1 MARKSIRG
9 KEVVM
14 VSDDDDDDDD
24 VDDDKNI
31 IKCVKPLTVYKNLET
46 PTDSD
51 DNDDD
56 DDDVDVDENIIK
68 YIKPVAVYKKL
79 ETRSKNN
86 PYFLRRSL
94 KYIIQA
100 KKKKKSNSGGKIR
113 FNYRDV
119 SNKMT
124 LKAEVVEN
132 FSCPFCLI
140 PCGGHE
146 GLQLHLK
153 SSHDAFK
160 FEFYRAEK
168 DHGPEVDVSVKSD
181 TIKFG
186 VLKDDVGNP
195 QLSPL
200 TFCSKN
206 RNQRRQR
213 DDSNNVKKLNVL
225 LMELDLDDLPRG
237 TENDSTHVNDDNV
250 SSPPRA
256 HSSEKISDI
265 LTTTQLAIAESSE
278 PKVPHV
284 NDGNVSSP
292 PRAHSSAE
300 KNESTHVN
308 DDDDVSSPPRA
319 HSLEKNESTHV
330 NEDNISSPPKAHSSK
345 KNESTHM
352 NDEDVSFP
360 PRTRS
365 SKETSDILTT
375 TQPAIVEPSEP
386 KVRRGSRRK
395 QLYAKRY
402 KARETQPAIAESS
415 EPKVLHVNDE
425 NVSSPPEAHSLEKAS
440 DILTTTQ
447 PAIAESSEPKVPHVN
462 DENVSST
469 PRAHSSKKNKSTRKN
484 VDNVPSPPKTRSSK
498 KTSDILTTTQPTIAE
513 SSEPKVRHV
522 NDDNV
527 SSTPRANSSKK
538 NKSTRKNDD
547 NIPSPPKTRSS
558 KKTSNILTRTQPAIA
573 ESEPKVPHVNDDKV
587 SSTPRAHSS
596 KKNKSTH
603 KKDDNASLPP
613 KTRSSKKTSDILATT
628 QPAKAEPSEPKVTRV
643 SRRKELHAERCE
655 AKRLERLKGRQFYH
669 SQTMQ
674 PMTFEQVMSNEDSE
688 NETDDYALDIS
699 ERLRLERL
707 VGVSKEEK
715 RYMYLWNI
723 FVRKQRV
730 IADGHVPWA
739 CEEFAKLHK
748 EEMKNSSSFDWWW
761 RMFRIKLWNNGLIC
775 AKTFHKCTTILLSN
789 SDEAGQFTSG
799 SAANANNQQSMEVDE

>member
-1 MARKSIRG
+1 
-9 KEVVM
+9 
-14 VSDDDDDDDD
+14 
-24 VDDDKNI
+24 
-31 IKCVKPLTVYKNLET
+31 
-46 PTDSD
+46 
-51 DNDDD
+51 
-56 DDDVDVDENIIK
+56 
-68 YIKPVAVYKKL
+68 
-79 ETRSKNN
+79 
-86 PYFLRRSL
+86 
-94 KYIIQA
+94 
-100 KKKKKSNSGGKIR
+100 
-113 FNYRDV
+113 
-119 SNKMT
+119 MT

-300 KNESTHVN
+300 KNESTHV
-308 DDDDVSSPPRA
+308 
-319 HSLEKNESTHV
+319 
-330 NEDNISSPPKAHSSK
+330 
-345 KNESTHM
+345 
-352 NDEDVSFP
+352 
-360 PRTRS
+360 
-365 SKETSDILTT
+365 
-375 TQPAIVEPSEP
+375 
-386 KVRRGSRRK
+386 RRVSRRK

-402 KARETQPAIAESS
+402 KARKTQPAIAESS

>member
-14 VSDDDDDDDD
+14 VSDDDDDDD

-558 KKTSNILTRTQPAIA
+558 KKTSNIL
-573 ESEPKVPHVNDDKV
+573 
-587 SSTPRAHSS
+587 
-596 KKNKSTH
+596 
-603 KKDDNASLPP
+603 
-613 KTRSSKKTSDILATT
+613 ATT

>member
-86 PYFLRRSL
+86 
-94 KYIIQA
+94 
-100 KKKKKSNSGGKIR
+100 
-113 FNYRDV
+113 
-119 SNKMT
+119 
-124 LKAEVVEN
+124 
-132 FSCPFCLI
+132 
-140 PCGGHE
+140 

-643 SRRKELHAERCE
+643 SRRKELHAER
-655 AKRLERLKGRQFYH
+655 LERLKGRQFYH

>member
-1 MARKSIRG
+1 
-9 KEVVM
+9 
-14 VSDDDDDDDD
+14 
-24 VDDDKNI
+24 
-31 IKCVKPLTVYKNLET
+31 
-46 PTDSD
+46 
-51 DNDDD
+51 
-56 DDDVDVDENIIK
+56 
-68 YIKPVAVYKKL
+68 
-79 ETRSKNN
+79 
-86 PYFLRRSL
+86 
-94 KYIIQA
+94 
-100 KKKKKSNSGGKIR
+100 
-113 FNYRDV
+113 
-119 SNKMT
+119 MT

-386 KVRRGSRRK
+386 KVRRVSRRK

-527 SSTPRANSSKK
+527 SSTPRAHSSKK

-558 KKTSNILTRTQPAIA
+558 KKTSN
-573 ESEPKVPHVNDDKV
+573 
-587 SSTPRAHSS
+587 
-596 KKNKSTH
+596 
-603 KKDDNASLPP
+603 
-613 KTRSSKKTSDILATT
+613 ILATT

-674 PMTFEQVMSNEDSE
+674 PITFEQVMSNEDSE

>member
-14 VSDDDDDDDD
+14 VSDDDDDDDDD

-51 DNDDD
+51 DNDDDD

-386 KVRRGSRRK
+386 KVRRVSRRK

-527 SSTPRANSSKK
+527 SSTPRAHSSKK

-558 KKTSNILTRTQPAIA
+558 KKTSN
-573 ESEPKVPHVNDDKV
+573 
-587 SSTPRAHSS
+587 
-596 KKNKSTH
+596 
-603 KKDDNASLPP
+603 
-613 KTRSSKKTSDILATT
+613 ILATT

-674 PMTFEQVMSNEDSE
+674 PITFEQVMSNEDSE

>member
-14 VSDDDDDDDD
+14 VSDDDDD

-51 DNDDD
+51 DNDDDD

-124 LKAEVVEN
+124 LKAEVVEK

-308 DDDDVSSPPRA
+308 DDDDVSSPPRT

-558 KKTSNILTRTQPAIA
+558 KKTSNIL
-573 ESEPKVPHVNDDKV
+573 
-587 SSTPRAHSS
+587 
-596 KKNKSTH
+596 
-603 KKDDNASLPP
+603 
-613 KTRSSKKTSDILATT
+613 ATT